1 MILKNSQ
8 TENKFLQGNLLYFQY
23 LILFIFKIKTFL
35 FLTIVFFILANFSFA
50 FKALGSELDEL
61 FINLK
66 NSPNAIIA
74 QKYENKIWQFWLTG
88 SSNKTNNL
96 KMKKAIKF
104 MENGNLE
111 NALALLI
118 NLSKLEPNWAEPL
131 NKIATIKFIQGD
143 FYGSIRDIQ
152 LTLKLEPRHFGAISG
167 LAQINFALKRY
178 QDALK
183 NINYVLKI
191 HPFSGVKNLR
201 LVILNLLKKSQI

>member
-1 MILKNSQ
+1 MRYVL
-8 TENKFLQGNLLYFQY
+8 TYFY
-23 LILFIFKIKTFL
+23 ET
-35 FLTIVFFILANFSFA
+35 FILNY
-50 FKALGSELDEL
+50 KILTLL
-61 FINLK
+61 
-66 NSPNAIIA
+66 
-74 QKYENKIWQFWLTG
+74 QKYENKIWQFWLTD
-88 SSNKTNNL
+88 SSNKTNNF
-96 KMKKAIKF
+96 KMKKAIKL

-111 NALALLI
+111 NALALFI

-143 FYGSIRDIQ
+143 FYSSIRDIQ